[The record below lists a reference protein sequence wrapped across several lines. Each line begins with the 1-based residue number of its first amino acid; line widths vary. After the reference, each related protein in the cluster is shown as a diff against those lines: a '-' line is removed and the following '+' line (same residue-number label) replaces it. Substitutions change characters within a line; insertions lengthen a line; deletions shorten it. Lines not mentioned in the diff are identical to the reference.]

1 MKRRLFATF
10 LSLCLLV
17 GLLPTVAMAEETNEV
32 TVTPAIDDLLSVTN
46 STEIKNTELQNEVV
60 VEGTET
66 EAEEETPEQNKIP
79 LENKYDVY
87 ALADI
92 VNGVADT
99 ADYGEFTGY
108 YPADAATDEQ
118 KREFIKTASYVITS
132 DMTLSSKDGFQGIG
146 AYSRSGEV
154 IPFYGS
160 IDGQNHTIT
169 YDINS
174 VDYYGQFVSRYFA
187 FIGYYQVPEAQSS
200 EVGENG
206 PVIENL
212 NFTGEIVLD
221 DNFSYVAA
229 AVGYLDSGTAI
240 KNIHSNADITNYCDN
255 FSNSRVGGLV
265 GCSLGTISAV
275 ACYSDLVSICTYED
289 NGWAYVGGVCAW
301 VSAGSII
308 QNAVFDGTLTGS
320 SVDTTTAGL
329 IAAYTNGTGDP
340 AEFRNIVVSGE
351 VNLASEQK
359 NTGSFLYYGALGGR
373 TNDLTA
379 TDIVVHDTTIELA
392 NNCSQA
398 RVGALIAGAHGN
410 VTLEDCIIKDCAI
423 ITSGSAG
430 SNYQIGGVVGYAP
443 YNITMNNIISNCRLQ
458 IEEGNDLG
466 TGYYLAGFA
475 SNVSQIQDASSENLF
490 SANKARF
497 LSASRLDQTDAKYS
511 KGIAGFYATEKLV
524 VSETGSVQIAENSSN
539 DKENSKLNTLDIHW
553 GYRDEAGTLQK
564 ILPAGMSV
572 AWDDSGNIATLTTS
586 STQAGEYTLVPYVT
600 RNVAGQDWDIELADI
615 AVSVQETP
623 ATVSKVALTVSGDA
637 VSEPV
642 ELQAMSEGNIRVD
655 AAVTLEG
662 DSEDTD
668 GVIWKFYISDS
679 EVTPEYLAQYLT
691 ITVDG
696 NSVALVPDRIFQSAE
711 DITLTIKAVSV
722 ADPEK
727 TAEMALTLKPLLV
740 QSVTLEIDEGAIGS
754 GTEEDPYVLYTGQ
767 VLGGYGYVTM
777 TDGKTYDNQRLESNY
792 NKDVI
797 VEYIVSKNETYNNT
811 IQSSVNAMSGRVTFT
826 AKAEGLIKVSIK
838 SVTPGSEGTPV
849 ASDPIYIHIKAPV
862 KLTLTSSDITDNIVS
877 IASEGLENS
886 VGALTASATVS
897 TTKLYTWDPAK
908 AEIADYTDYREPTDY
923 TITSSD
929 ASIATLDAHGN
940 IIAHN
945 FGTVTFTATGSGM
958 GADGNV
964 ATAQYTLQIKDSSKQ
979 DQAAP
984 IDLTGVATSYYD
996 QADGSITGLSADR
1009 TYEYRLSTEDEY
1021 TSVATG
1027 STSVTGL
1034 AAGTYLVRLAGS
1046 ETANPSADTEVTI
1059 AVGPK
1064 YDRGAPTGLGVVNAS
1079 SATSENG
1086 QITGVDST
1094 MEYALSY
1101 SNIFRPITGDTING
1115 LTVGTYLV
1123 RYKATDH
1130 YNASAAARIE
1140 IQISTAG
1147 SGSGGGTTSSFSD
1160 DYLVTVDKTTGG
1172 KVTVSPSR
1180 ADKGDTVTITV
1191 KPDTGYE
1198 LDKLVVTDKNG
1209 GTVKVTDKG
1218 NGKFTF
1224 TMPGSKVEITA
1235 TFVEITE
1242 EQVNPFSDVTTNDYY
1257 YDAVLWAVENGVTN
1271 GSSAT
1276 TFSPNVAVS
1285 RAQMVTFLWRAH
1297 GSPKATGTNP
1307 FTDVGTSDYYYDAVL
1322 WAVANGV
1329 TTGTSATTFSPDM
1342 DVTRAQAVTFQWR
1355 AAGSPVTSG
1364 SSFDDVAA
1372 DAYYGDAVTWAVANG
1387 ITNGTSGTTFSP
1399 DMDVTRAQAV
1409 TFLWRE
1415 LA

>member
-1 MKRRLFATF
+1 MKQRLLATL

-17 GLLPTVAMAEETNEV
+17 GLLPTVALAAETNEV
-32 TVTPAIDDLLSVTN
+32 TVTPASDDLLSVTN
-46 STEIKNTELQNEVV
+46 STKIKSTELQNEVV
-60 VEGTET
+60 AK
-66 EAEEETPEQNKIP
+66 EAEEETPEETKIS

-108 YPADAATDEQ
+108 YPSDAATDEQ

-132 DMTLSSKDGFQGIG
+132 DMTLSSEDGFQGIG
-146 AYSRSGEV
+146 AYSRTGEK
-154 IPFYGS
+154 IPFSGS

-169 YDINS
+169 FDINS
-174 VDYYGQFVSRYFA
+174 ADYYGQFVSQYFA
-187 FIGYYQVPEAQSS
+187 FVGYYQVPEVPEQQSDGA
-200 EVGENG
+200 GETAT
-206 PVIENL
+206 VIENL
-212 NFTGEIVLD
+212 NFTGEIVLHD
-221 DNFSYVAA
+221 SFSYAAA

-240 KNIHSNADITNYCDN
+240 RKIHSDADITNYSDN
-255 FSNSRVGGLV
+255 FPRSRVGGLV
-265 GCSLGTISAV
+265 GCSCGTISDV
-275 ACYSDLVSICTYED
+275 TCYSDLTSVNTYDD
-289 NGWAYVGGVCAW
+289 NGWAYVGGICAFT
-301 VSAGSII
+301 SAGSVI
-308 QNAVFDGTLTGS
+308 QNAIFDGTLTGS

-329 IAAYTNGTGDP
+329 ITAYTDAKGGS
-340 AEFRNIVVSGE
+340 AEFQNIVVSGE
-351 VNLASEQK
+351 VKLASVQK
-359 NTGSFLYYGALGGR
+359 NTDSFLYYGALGGR
-373 TNDLTA
+373 TNDLKA
-379 TDIVVHDTTIELA
+379 TDIVVHDTTIEIA

-398 RVGALIAGAHGN
+398 RVGALIAGAHEN
-410 VTLEDCIIKDCAI
+410 VVLDDCIIKDCAI
-423 ITSGSAG
+423 ITGGSAG
-430 SNYQIGGVVGYAP
+430 NNYQIGGVIGYAP
-443 YNITMNNIISNCRLQ
+443 FNLTMNNIISNCQLQ
-458 IEEGNDLG
+458 IVEGSDLG

-475 SNVSQIQDASSENLF
+475 SNASQIQNGSSGNLF
-490 SANKARF
+490 SANKADF
-497 LSASRLDQTDAKYS
+497 LSASRIDHTDVKYS

-524 VSETGSVQIAENSSN
+524 VGETGSVQIAENSSN
-539 DKENSKLNTLDIHW
+539 DKENSKLNTLDICW
-553 GYRDEAGTLQK
+553 GYRDEAGTLLK
-564 ILPAGMSV
+564 RLPVGMSV
-572 AWDDSGNIATLTTS
+572 AWDNSGNIATLTTS
-586 STQAGEYTLVPYVT
+586 GAKAGEYTLVPYVT
-600 RNVAGQDWDIELADI
+600 RNVAGQYWDVELADI
-615 AVSVQETP
+615 AVSVQGTP
-623 ATVSKVALTVSGDA
+623 ATVSKVDLTVNGGA
-637 VSEPV
+637 VNDPV
-642 ELQAMSEGNIRVD
+642 ELQAMAEKSIRVD

-662 DSEDTD
+662 GSVDTD
-668 GVIWKFYISDS
+668 GVLWKFYDANSR

-696 NSVALVPDRIFQSAE
+696 NSVRLTPDRIFQSASNIE
-711 DITLTIKAVSV
+711 LTIKAVSV
-722 ADPEK
+722 ADPTK
-727 TAEMALTLKPLLV
+727 TDEMTLTLKPLLV
-740 QSVTLEIDEGAIGS
+740 QSVTLEIDEGAVGS
-754 GTEEDPYVLYTGQ
+754 GTEKEPYVLYTGQ

-777 TDGKTYDNQRLESNY
+777 TDGDAYDNQRLGSTG
-792 NKDVI
+792 
-797 VEYIVSKNETYNNT
+797 VEYIVSKNRSNNQT
-811 IQSSVNAMSGRVTFT
+811 VQPSFNAMSGRVTFT
-826 AKAEGLIKVSIK
+826 AKAEGLVKVFVK

-849 ASDPIYIHIKAPV
+849 ASEPIYIHIKAPV
-862 KLTLTSSDITDNIVS
+862 NLKLTSSITGNTVS
-877 IASEGLENS
+877 IARGNLGKS
-886 VGALTASATVS
+886 VGTLTASATVS
-897 TTKLYTWDPAK
+897 ATTLYTWDPAQ
-908 AEIADYTDYREPTDY
+908 AEIAAEEYSDYREPTDY
-923 TITSSD
+923 TIASSD
-929 ASIATLDAHGN
+929 ESIATLDEYGN
-940 IIAHN
+940 IMAHN
-945 FGTVTFTATGSGM
+945 FGTVTFTAAGTGM
-958 GADGNV
+958 GADGNA
-964 ATAQYTLQIKDSSKQ
+964 ATAQYTLQIKDSSKK
-979 DQAAP
+979 DQTAP
-984 IDLTGVATSYYD
+984 VDLTGVATSHYD
-996 QADGSITGLSADR
+996 QADGSITGLSAGSA
-1009 TYEYRLSTEDEY
+1009 YEYRLSTEDEY

-1147 SGSGGGTTSSFSD
+1147 SGSGTTSSFSG
-1160 DYLVTVDKTTGG
+1160 DYLVTVDRTTGG
-1172 KVTVSPSR
+1172 KVTVNPSR

-1198 LDKLVVTDKNG
+1198 LDKLIVTDKNG
-1209 GTVKVTDKG
+1209 DTMKLTNKG

-1307 FTDVGTSDYYYDAVL
+1307 FTDVSTSDYYYDAVL
-1322 WAVANGV
+1322 WAAANGV

-1355 AAGSPVTSG
+1355 AAGSDTVSG
-1364 SSFDDVAA
+1364 SSFGDVAT
-1372 DAYYGDAVTWAVANG
+1372 DAWYVNAVTWAVANG
-1387 ITNGTSGTTFSP
+1387 ITNGTGGNAFSP
-1399 DMDVTRAQAV
+1399 DVVVSRAQAV
-1409 TFLWRE
+1409 TFLYRE
-1415 LA
+1415 LG